1 MLTQEEVTAFLALL
15 LSFYTNTSSSARN
28 MAALFAVQP
37 ITMAR
42 WLRAARGQEGN
53 VSRLYHYR
61 VAHIIKAIQAL
72 DALDAKNG
80 CYTTI
85 ASQID
90 PAKKIDL
97 MRSTLAVATLPTRK

>member
-61 VAHIIKAIQAL
+61 VAHIIKAIHAL
-72 DALDAKNG
+72 DAWHARTS
-80 CYTTI
+80 CYTQI

-90 PAKKIDL
+90 PTQKIKL
-97 MRSTLAVATLPTRK
+97 MRETMALALSASK

>member
-28 MAALFAVQP
+28 MAALFGVQP

-72 DALDAKNG
+72 DAWHSRTG
-80 CYTTI
+80 CYTPI

-90 PAKKIDL
+90 PTKKVDW
-97 MRSTLAVATLPTRK
+97 MRKELALALSASK

>member
-1 MLTQEEVTAFLALL
+1 MLTQEEVTAFLTLL

-42 WLRAARGQEGN
+42 WLRASRGQEGN

-72 DALDAKNG
+72 DAWHTRTG
-80 CYTTI
+80 CYTQI

-90 PAKKIDL
+90 PTQKIKL
-97 MRSTLAVATLPTRK
+97 MRETMALALSASK